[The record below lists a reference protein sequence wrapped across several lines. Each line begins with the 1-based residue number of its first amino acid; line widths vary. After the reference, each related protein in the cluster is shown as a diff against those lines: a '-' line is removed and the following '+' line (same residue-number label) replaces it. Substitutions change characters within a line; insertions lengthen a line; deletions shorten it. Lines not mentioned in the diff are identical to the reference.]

1 MKKVLVLG
9 ATGMLGSACYRVL
22 SDSSTL
28 SAEGTSRTSDKL
40 LRQMDAG
47 DSNQVRKLVSKIQ
60 PDYVVNC
67 IGIIKPHIAESD
79 PDSIKR
85 AILINSEF
93 PIFLADLAVKA
104 DFKVIQIA
112 TDCVYSGKKGSYTE
126 IDQHD
131 ATDVYG
137 KTKSLGE
144 VPSKNF
150 LHLRASIIG
159 PELGRST
166 SLLEWF
172 KNQPKGSQLN
182 GFEDHIWNGVTT
194 YQFARLARGLI
205 ESESELSG
213 TRHIVP
219 ANRVSKYELLNIF
232 SNVYKRDDI
241 QINKITSSNFI
252 DRTLETENADVN
264 LEIWNMGGYTSLPT
278 IDEMV
283 REQAINQA

>member
-28 SAEGTSRTSDKL
+28 STEGTSRTSDKL

-172 KNQPKGSQLN
+172 RNQPKGSQLN

>member
-1 MKKVLVLG
+1 MLG

-22 SDSSTL
+22 SDSSNFST
-28 SAEGTSRTSDKL
+28 EGTSRTSDKL
-40 LRQMDAG
+40 LRQMDAE
-47 DSNQVRKLVSKIQ
+47 DPNQVRKIISEME

-67 IGIIKPHIAESD
+67 IGIIKPHISESD
-79 PDSIKR
+79 STSIRR
-85 AILINSEF
+85 AISINSDF
-93 PIFLADLAVKA
+93 PIFLADLASTTN
-104 DFKVIQIA
+104 FKVVQIA

-144 VPSKNF
+144 VPSENF

-172 KNQPKGSQLN
+172 RNQPKGSQLN

-194 YQFARLARGLI
+194 YQFAKLARGII
-205 ESESELSG
+205 ENGPELSG

-232 SNVYKRDDI
+232 SNVYDRGDI
-241 QINKITSSNFI
+241 QISRITSSNFI
-252 DRTLETENADVN
+252 DRTLETENVDLN
-264 LEIWNMGGYTSLPT
+264 REIWNMGGYTSLPT

>member
-172 KNQPKGSQLN
+172 RNQPKGSQLN

>member
-9 ATGMLGSACYRVL
+9 ATGMLGSACYKVL
-22 SDSSTL
+22 SDSSSLLT
-28 SAEGTSRTSDKL
+28 EGTSRTSDKL
-40 LRQMDAG
+40 LRKMDAG
-47 DSNQVRKLVSKIQ
+47 DLNQVRTLVSEIE

-67 IGIIKPHIAESD
+67 IGIIKPHISESD
-79 PDSIKR
+79 STSIRR
-85 AILINSEF
+85 AISINSDF
-93 PIFLADLAVKA
+93 PIFLADLASTTN
-104 DFKVIQIA
+104 FKVIQIA

-144 VPSKNF
+144 VPSENF

-159 PELGRST
+159 PELGRSS

-194 YQFARLARGLI
+194 YQFAKLARGII

-219 ANRVSKYELLNIF
+219 ANRVSKFELLNIF
-232 SNVYKRDDI
+232 ADVYDRDDI
-241 QINKITSSNFI
+241 QINKITSSNFV
-252 DRTLETENADVN
+252 DRTLETEYAELNR
-264 LEIWNMGGYTSLPT
+264 EIWNISGYTSLPT
-278 IDEMV
+278 IEEMV

>member
-22 SDSSTL
+22 SEGSNLST
-28 SAEGTSRTSDKL
+28 EGTSRTSDKL

-47 DSNQVRKLVSKIQ
+47 DLNQVRKLFSEIE

-67 IGIIKPHIAESD
+67 IGIIKPHISESD
-79 PDSIKR
+79 SASIRR
-85 AILINSEF
+85 AISINSEF
-93 PIFLADLAVKA
+93 PIFLADLASTA
-104 DFKVIQIA
+104 NFKVIQIA
-112 TDCVYSGKKGSYTE
+112 TDCVYSGKKGNYTE

-144 VPSKNF
+144 VPSENF

-172 KNQPKGSQLN
+172 RSQPKGSQLN

-194 YQFARLARGLI
+194 YQFAKLARGII
-205 ESESELSG
+205 ENESELSG

-232 SNVYKRDDI
+232 SNVYDRGDI
-241 QINKITSSNFI
+241 QISKITSSNFI
-252 DRTLETENADVN
+252 DRTLETENEDLN

-283 REQAINQA
+283 REQAFNQA